1 MYAREKGINSM
12 EQYSS
17 MNEENSC
24 SLQFTGGRD
33 STLTAIHLI
42 EKYQMKTLHLLTFQ
56 TDLMTDI
63 DKVYKNV
70 EKLEEYFRK
79 KARINHHLLDTN
91 QLLRDLVQKNYFHD
105 LIQFKTYNAATFC
118 PSCRLSHHAN
128 TIIFCKINGVGNSA
142 DGVNE
147 LTGFDLFQQEWAVD
161 MVRQLYKEYGISY
174 HTPLLHQKTSSEVL
188 LEEYNEKNALD
199 NPFYEEQPRCIGGGQ
214 FHNLYLRCYYLPLKG
229 KQAYIEVSKKWIA
242 KKLPFIREYI
252 DHALR
257 EKL

>member
-1 MYAREKGINSM
+1 M
-12 EQYSS
+12 EIHSS
-17 MNEENSC
+17 MKTEKSC

-42 EKYQMKTLHLLTFQ
+42 EEYRMETLHLLTFQ

-70 EKLEEYFRK
+70 EKLAEYFRG
-79 KARINHHLLDTN
+79 KASIQHHLIDTN
-91 QLLRDLVQKNYFHD
+91 QLLRDLVQKNYFQD
-105 LIQFKTYNAATFC
+105 LLQFKTYNAATFC

-128 TIIFCKINGVGNSA
+128 TIVFCKMNGVINAA

-147 LTGFDLFQQEWAVD
+147 LTGFDLFQQEWAVE
-161 MVRQLYKEYGISY
+161 MVRQLYEEYGVAY
-174 HTPLLHQKTSSEVL
+174 HTPLLHQKISSEVL
-188 LEEYNEKNALD
+188 LEQYNKENGLE

-229 KQAYIEVSKKWIA
+229 KQAYIEVSKKWIT
-242 KKLPFIREYI
+242 KKIPFIRQYI
-252 DHALR
+252 ERALR
-257 EKL
+257 E